1 MTCEATAALTAKDA
15 LDEGATTLARAGI
28 DAPRR
33 DAALLLEAAAGL
45 SRTALLA
52 NPARHLGRE
61 PITAYRALVSRRADH
76 EPVSRIL
83 GRREFWSLPF
93 AVSPAT
99 LDPRPD
105 SETLIEGA
113 LALCPDRSAPLSILD
128 FGTGTGCLLLALLS
142 ELPAATGVG
151 IDICA
156 AALGVAKANATA
168 LDLGARA
175 RFVAGDWGSALAGSV
190 NLILANPPYIADRD
204 FAGLSPEVA
213 RYEPRKALA
222 GGSDGLHAYRG
233 LSPHLGPLLEDEG
246 HALLEVGE
254 GQAGPVAE
262 ILSRD
267 GLKIRRILRDLGGI
281 RRCIIASL

>member
-1 MTCEATAALTAKDA
+1 MSVLTPKPARAEPTAR
-15 LDEGATTLARAGI
+15 LARAGSA
-28 DAPRR
+28 APRR
-33 DAALLLEAAAGL
+33 DATLLLESAAGL
-45 SRTALLA
+45 SREALLV
-52 NPARHLGRE
+52 NPARRLGRD
-61 PITAYRALVSRRADH
+61 PIAAYRALVSRRAGH

-105 SETLIEGA
+105 SETLVEGA
-113 LALCPDRSAPLSILD
+113 LGLCPDRSAPLSILD
-128 FGTGTGCLLLALLS
+128 LGTGSGCLLLALLS
-142 ELPAATGVG
+142 ELPAASGVG
-151 IDICA
+151 VDICPQ
-156 AALGVAKANATA
+156 ALGVAKANAKA
-168 LDLGARA
+168 LGLGSRA
-175 RFVAGDWGSALAGSV
+175 RFVAGDWGSALKGPV

-204 FAGLSPEVA
+204 LAGLAPEVA

-222 GGSDGLHAYRG
+222 GGPDGLHAYRD
-233 LSPHLGPLLEDEG
+233 LSPHIGPLLEDEG

-262 ILSRD
+262 ILSRE